1 MAGDATE
8 EAGRWRQSQS
18 ETPVG
23 NTRAKKW
30 STAAILSAILLAV
43 AAVAVY
49 LISAIFFQTGPKA
62 YLSPIWVARF
72 QRAQFAPIPWIDADR
87 KAIQDGAYFSEIAD
101 GGLEDRNLGQLK
113 SQLDALRDRKRSES
127 VVIYVATYGLVDRS
141 GKVRICA
148 ADSDP
153 SDPETMLALGEL
165 LAKVKACPADR
176 KLLVLDILKAN
187 PSPVDPGGLATTAGV
202 ADLAREELDA
212 AGVDGLRIIVS
223 ASPGQEAI
231 GSSLLGRSN
240 FNKLFCQ
247 ALDETVADGDG
258 DGWIRASELAS
269 FLQSSVDR
277 WAQHNRG
284 VHQQVY
290 SLGSGRDFAIVA
302 LNRAKPKPPAKVE
315 PAAAKSE
322 IATKLETGDLLKKK
336 AETPQVPEA
345 ATSSQYPAWLQA
357 GWEKRAAW
365 WADRSIIVAPRALRM
380 YDAILLRAE
389 RDWQA
394 GVDPAEVKTQFDR
407 GLAPVES
414 QRSQARDIPRPP
426 IRSIGQGRAF
436 GLKPP
441 ANHADSLAELLNT
454 RRKQPTPEALKAAVK
469 AYIDTLKGKTDLD
482 IANAINDAAA
492 DSSWNPE
499 FVKFLDGLVD
509 DAKAADP
516 KLQRNLVELRF
527 LQSLA
532 KRAAKVKDPKDW
544 SDLAAKTAWQVV
556 TLAEELNSRVESL
569 PWIGKELDKAD
580 ALRLD
585 AQVMLL
591 PETAGIVSWKRTEE
605 AWNLARDAYQS
616 LLAKEQSL
624 DAARVGLTT
633 ARLVL
638 PAYVAYLNSSDRAD
652 LEGAWLEAANA
663 TQALDRLMS
672 APPSPSAADSEA
684 GGQDQI
690 IKATADLNRLI
701 GELLD
706 PFQSTAMDAL
716 IRQAGDASAD
726 PKVVSAITSALSVPF
741 PAAADRVK
749 LCDAIHFLEER
760 LAKQPSE
767 ELVETSDGLPDS
779 SRIAAVQ
786 DASNRKRVI
795 LGGLLRLAGI
805 EKDLPAAALDPKAST
820 KDAVAPS
827 ELAQIWGGLAA
838 AEIETR
844 EELDNLAK
852 RRDLDNDRAVAFAPV
867 FGSDL
872 STRPSMSKREA
883 ETRAAWTRLA
893 SRYLYERTDMNDPDQ
908 FYEAAALECVRV
920 GGAPVTGDLKVELG
934 PDALSTRLSVAHPEA
949 TLSAKVTWTA
959 AGADSKAS
967 RPFQLSLIP
976 PDDPRLQVS
985 LGDTTKVGL
994 NPETPVELPIKVRW
1008 NEQPDSGPAKYRTPP
1023 IGFLLKVTGEDDRS
1037 EYLLLPVYITAE
1049 SARLRLVLSDSAA
1062 EVNPLPF
1069 DLKLRTLPGRQK
1081 FFLHVKNPTET
1092 PKNLLVR
1099 VISATSPD
1107 PASEVVLNEAKVTA
1121 APSRTTP
1128 VTTFTAPAIK
1138 PTDPLGALP
1147 PGLKVRL
1154 IDADS
1159 NAVLDEAALQPS
1171 IALALN
1177 TIRVMKAQFVPSKP
1191 GEPNRLNVSLR
1202 AQPELIGAPCPVAL
1216 DVSRDANLFLS
1227 LLAPPKGRLVGEIEP
1242 AGEVTIY
1249 AEALAL
1255 DPSAPADGLFAVDVD
1270 NQKRALWFKSKF
1282 PIVGGPQ
1289 LAQIDTRPRVR
1300 FNASPNVKADQ
1311 PARLDVDFLVDNA
1324 PDNATLEFRLG
1335 RFEGGDIIDD
1345 ITPWTKPPKQS
1356 RIGFD
1361 ARGEAG
1367 ALIFEAS
1374 LTDWSPSLLT
1384 AGIRGERRLQAR
1396 LIDADGR
1403 TVLDS
1408 VQKSMVLDD
1417 LKPQEVALGPI
1428 PSQVPKGTASLP
1440 VSAVSVVPASSVK
1453 EMTFFL
1459 GKSADYDKALAAGA
1473 IAKGKPST
1481 GDPSTWTADLMIPP
1495 TAVNPLF
1502 ISVRVVSG
1510 VDLVAFATEESE
1522 FVAAAPTPA
1531 EEKAKKEADANKPG
1545 TITGKVTQGTL
1556 PQPNLV
1562 VTLVEVEVKPGVEPK
1577 TAETKSDKAGLYT
1590 FKEVKPG
1597 KYQVSCKNLASLTKS
1612 IKPVTVD
1619 PGKTG
1624 TVDLDLLR

>member
-165 LAKVKACPADR
+165 LAKVKACPAAR

-187 PSPVDPGGLATTAGV
+187 PSP

-867 FGSDL
+867 YGSDL
-872 STRPSMSKREA
+872 YTSPSMSKREA
-883 ETRAAWTRLA
+883 ESRAAWTRLA

-949 TLSAKVTWTA
+949 TLSAKLTWTA

-967 RPFQLSLIP
+967 
-976 PDDPRLQVS
+976 
-985 LGDTTKVGL
+985 
-994 NPETPVELPIKVRW
+994 
-1008 NEQPDSGPAKYRTPP
+1008 
-1023 IGFLLKVTGEDDRS
+1023 
-1037 EYLLLPVYITAE
+1037 
-1049 SARLRLVLSDSAA
+1049 
-1062 EVNPLPF
+1062 
-1069 DLKLRTLPGRQK
+1069 
-1081 FFLHVKNPTET
+1081 
-1092 PKNLLVR
+1092 
-1099 VISATSPD
+1099 PD
-1107 PASEVVLNEAKVTA
+1107 P
-1121 APSRTTP
+1121 SRR
-1128 VTTFTAPAIK
+1128 PA
-1138 PTDPLGALP
+1138 
-1147 PGLKVRL
+1147 
-1154 IDADS
+1154 
-1159 NAVLDEAALQPS
+1159 
-1171 IALALN
+1171 
-1177 TIRVMKAQFVPSKP
+1177 
-1191 GEPNRLNVSLR
+1191 
-1202 AQPELIGAPCPVAL
+1202 
-1216 DVSRDANLFLS
+1216 
-1227 LLAPPKGRLVGEIEP
+1227 
-1242 AGEVTIY
+1242 
-1249 AEALAL
+1249 
-1255 DPSAPADGLFAVDVD
+1255 
-1270 NQKRALWFKSKF
+1270 
-1282 PIVGGPQ
+1282 
-1289 LAQIDTRPRVR
+1289 
-1300 FNASPNVKADQ
+1300 
-1311 PARLDVDFLVDNA
+1311 
-1324 PDNATLEFRLG
+1324 
-1335 RFEGGDIIDD
+1335 
-1345 ITPWTKPPKQS
+1345 
-1356 RIGFD
+1356 
-1361 ARGEAG
+1361 
-1367 ALIFEAS
+1367 
-1374 LTDWSPSLLT
+1374 
-1384 AGIRGERRLQAR
+1384 
-1396 LIDADGR
+1396 
-1403 TVLDS
+1403 
-1408 VQKSMVLDD
+1408 
-1417 LKPQEVALGPI
+1417 
-1428 PSQVPKGTASLP
+1428 
-1440 VSAVSVVPASSVK
+1440 
-1453 EMTFFL
+1453 
-1459 GKSADYDKALAAGA
+1459 
-1473 IAKGKPST
+1473 
-1481 GDPSTWTADLMIPP
+1481 
-1495 TAVNPLF
+1495 
-1502 ISVRVVSG
+1502 
-1510 VDLVAFATEESE
+1510 
-1522 FVAAAPTPA
+1522 
-1531 EEKAKKEADANKPG
+1531 
-1545 TITGKVTQGTL
+1545 
-1556 PQPNLV
+1556 
-1562 VTLVEVEVKPGVEPK
+1562 
-1577 TAETKSDKAGLYT
+1577 
-1590 FKEVKPG
+1590 
-1597 KYQVSCKNLASLTKS
+1597 LASLARGHDEGRIESRNAGRTADQGPLERTARFRPREVPNS
-1612 IKPVTVD
+1612 SDRIPPQGD
-1619 PGKTG
+1619 
-1624 TVDLDLLR
+1624 R